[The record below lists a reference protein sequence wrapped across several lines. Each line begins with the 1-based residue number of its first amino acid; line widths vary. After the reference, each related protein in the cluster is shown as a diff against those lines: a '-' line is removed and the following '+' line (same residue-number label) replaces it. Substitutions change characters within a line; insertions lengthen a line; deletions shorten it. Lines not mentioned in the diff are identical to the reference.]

1 MGGPPTVA
9 ARLATVSIF
18 LLAAAGAAHA
28 DPQGSP
34 LSLSSCDV
42 LGARAGE
49 VKALYWELYDHT
61 EVCVKLAPVP
71 GPPGAWPLS
80 FAFSFTY
87 TGRTMKA
94 PPANVLFRVM
104 MPPYAA
110 IAWPSLQV
118 TLDSSEHL
126 NLTAPGRPY
135 QVVYPPGCTLA
146 ESGCGYTGLEVPLS
160 REEFL
165 RWAAAKTISGTA
177 FGVDFSLAPG
187 AHESLLSLAE
197 KLAPAP

>member
-1 MGGPPTVA
+1 MGSHPTTVA
-9 ARLATVSIF
+9 RVATVSI
-18 LLAAAGAAHA
+18 LVVAAGTAHA
-28 DPQGSP
+28 DVQSTP

-61 EVCVKLAPVP
+61 EVCVNLPSAP

-80 FAFSFTY
+80 FTFSFTY

-118 TLDSSEHL
+118 TLDSGERL
-126 NLTAPGRPY
+126 DLTAPGRPY
-135 QVVYPPGCTLA
+135 RVVYPPGCVGA
-146 ESGCGYTGLEVPLS
+146 EDGCGCTGLEVPLS

-197 KLAPAP
+197 RLEPAP